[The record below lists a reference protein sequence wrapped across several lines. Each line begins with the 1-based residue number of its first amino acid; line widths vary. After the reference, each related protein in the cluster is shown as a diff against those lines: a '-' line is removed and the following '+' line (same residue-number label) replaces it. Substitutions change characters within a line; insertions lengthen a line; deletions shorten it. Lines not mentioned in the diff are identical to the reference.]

1 MNQNITGQL
10 LDHLKSTTA
19 LLLWENGAIKV
30 NNEQPFK
37 LASGNYSPIYINCRQ
52 VISDP
57 VFMRL
62 FTASASIIIDRFNI
76 EVDMIAG
83 GETAG
88 IPFGAYLAQVL
99 SLPFIYVRK
108 AKKGYGIANLVEGGD
123 IDGKQVVLIEDLIT
137 DAGSKLHFIEAIR
150 AAGATIKD
158 ILVLF
163 DRAQGGKETLHD
175 EGINLYSLTDLPAA
189 LDVARKQNLTPV
201 EDLDSVNDYLADP
214 RAWHESRGLEFI
226 V

>member
-1 MNQNITGQL
+1 MSETI
-10 LDHLKSTTA
+10 S

-57 VFMRL
+57 VFMHI
-62 FTASASIIIDRFNI
+62 FTAYAHAMLDRFDI
-76 EVDMIAG
+76 KVDMIAG

-137 DAGSKLHFIEAIR
+137 DAGSKLHFIEALR

-189 LDVARKQNLTPV
+189 LDVARKLNLTPV

-214 RAWHESRGLEFI
+214 RTWHEGRGLEF
-226 V
+226 VK